1 MIRNKNGFTLLEI
14 IVALGIMTVGFL
26 AMSQMQ
32 YLSLRQ
38 TTLAQI
44 GSKSTNLLQSLN
56 DRDTQFSRIIHLMNS
71 RVYLDSQSGTTITT
85 QDDYCDGTPP
95 TNCLNPPCSDPCT
108 TCPCDPLTVF
118 TSDPTTNNT
127 ETTCAFLS
135 TVEFDPTN
143 IKYETNKG
151 LCTNPACL
159 SENPPCKLELFVVR
173 RVVTTVDQTTIPQEV
188 NLRVLYAILT
198 PIQFANFNLSDP
210 LRIKDTV
217 VFQTYETSA
226 HIDQNWNTFINI
238 PGQDWSNVTIPH
250 IP

>member
-1 MIRNKNGFTLLEI
+1 MIRNKKGFTLLEVMI
-14 IVALGIMTVGFL
+14 ALGIVTVGFL

-38 TTLAQI
+38 TTLAQV
-44 GSKSTNLLQSLN
+44 GSQSTNLLQSLS
-56 DRDTQFSRIIHLMNS
+56 DRDTQFARILHLMNS
-71 RVYLDSQSGTTITT
+71 HVYLDSQSGKTITT
-85 QDDYCDGTPP
+85 QDNYCDGTPP
-95 TNCLNPPCSDPCT
+95 TSCLNPPCTDPCT
-108 TCPCDPLTVF
+108 TCPCDPLIIY
-118 TSDPTTNNT
+118 TSNSTTDNT

-159 SENPPCKLELFVVR
+159 SENPPCKQELFVVR
-173 RVVTTVDQTTIPQEV
+173 RVVTTVDQTTIPQEI
-188 NLRVLYAILT
+188 NLRVTYAIKT
-198 PIQFANFNLSDP
+198 TKHFANFDLDDP
-210 LRIKDTV
+210 IRIIDTV
-217 VFQTYETSA
+217 VAQTYETSA

-238 PGQDWSNVTIPH
+238 PGQDWSNVIIPH